1 MNDGVHTDEWCRQ
14 STTAAAV
21 SIQAHSA
28 PLGLAFFDADST
40 VTLEY
45 HTYIHTFI
53 YKYICMCVHATCG
66 YAYPNTYIH
75 TFINTYIHT
84 YIRTCI
90 HKNIHTYIHRCG
102 HGGFPTK
109 MDGDAFI
116 ALHGSWN
123 RDTPT
128 GFKVCCVCMLLF
140 TCTCVTV
147 YVCMYV
153 CSVRINIVL

>member
-53 YKYICMCVHATCG
+53 CKYICMCVHAACG

-75 TFINTYIHT
+75 TCINT

-90 HKNIHTYIHRCG
+90 HKNIHTYIH
-102 HGGFPTK
+102 TY
-109 MDGDAFI
+109 
-116 ALHGSWN
+116 
-123 RDTPT
+123 T
-128 GFKVCCVCMLLF
+128 GVDMADFLRRWTEMHSSH
-140 TCTCVTV
+140 CTARGTETRPLDSKYVV
-147 YVCMYV
+147 YVCCCLYV
-153 CSVRINIVL
+153 RA